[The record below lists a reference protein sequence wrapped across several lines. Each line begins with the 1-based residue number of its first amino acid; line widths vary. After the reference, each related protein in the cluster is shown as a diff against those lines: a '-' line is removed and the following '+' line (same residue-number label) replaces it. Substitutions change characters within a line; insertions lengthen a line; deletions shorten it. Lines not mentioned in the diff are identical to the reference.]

1 MKKTLQ
7 HYAESMWLFP
17 FWLKK
22 ASEGP
27 KRLEEDEEFIYFE
40 SVIPRP
46 YITDMVMNPEYPKK
60 RKAETGEEIEENIA
74 FDWPGYKPWPNE
86 NEPPEV
92 QPSFNLGLVFLP
104 VYYDRESL
112 KQAVREGK
120 PAFVFTPTNPILLK
134 QDRSYLYYKVRVP
147 KIFFNE
153 FRGLYDDPLY
163 QVPKPRRV
171 STRRVLKPGIKK
183 EEATDADYDYFPI
196 FDEPDPLRI
205 NLDAMHPTLEEE
217 ASMQRVFKKVL
228 AEGKEPNTGLWRV
241 ETSCERCGSMI
252 CSETTSDP
260 WSKLQQSCPSCGSAR
275 VRLEK
280 YEPIKPVA
288 GVAEKKE
295 IAMGKPDLPIA
306 PHRPL
311 CRATFRCKTCGHE
324 LTVTTENPVE
334 YKLLR
339 ACGKCGGGL
348 RLVKNEPI

>member
-205 NLDAMHPTLEEE
+205 NLDAMHPTPEEE
-217 ASMQRVFKKVL
+217 ASMQRTFEKVL
-228 AEGKEPNTGLWRV
+228 AEGKEPSTGLWRV
-241 ETSCERCGSMI
+241 KTSCERCGSMI

-260 WSKLQQSCPSCGSAR
+260 WSKLRQSCPSCGSAR

-280 YEPIKPVA
+280 YEPVKPVA

-311 CRATFRCKTCGHE
+311 CKVTFRCKTCGHE
-324 LTVTTENPVE
+324 LAVTTENPIE
-334 YKLLR
+334 YKLTR
-339 ACGKCGGGL
+339 TCGKCGGGL